1 MKNYLCIATFA
12 CFALFVACSDDSSV
26 DKPAEQTSTIIP
38 ASGESTNFLAGKGS
52 CGGGHLAKRHL
63 MAVDSTE
70 IVTTGYSPTTKQLM
84 PGDSVEFVMKEDGSA
99 VFLVNAYSVCANYG
113 QVTGIKLELK
123 GDTLIVREEIEM
135 FPDTAKVQTDCLC
148 FADYKV
154 DVPAKYIGAKYLDF
168 HDVNP
173 HPIVYKF
180 IKNKSEFCEILKC
193 SL

>member
-1 MKNYLCIATFA
+1 MKNYLCIVAIVS
-12 CFALFVACSDDSSV
+12 FALFAACSDDESV
-26 DKPAEQTSTIIP
+26 GKPANEQTSTIVP
-38 ASGESTNFLAGKGS
+38 VPGESTSFAAGKGS

-63 MAVDSTE
+63 MAE
-70 IVTTGYSPTTKQLM
+70 PTTKVLM
-84 PGDSVEFVMKEDGSA
+84 PGDSVEFIMKEDGSA
-99 VFLVNAYSVCANYG
+99 VFLVNTYSVCAYDG
-113 QVTGIKLELK
+113 QVIGIKLELR
-123 GDTLIVREEIEM
+123 GDTLIVREEIER

>member
-1 MKNYLCIATFA
+1 MIKHLCIASIV
-12 CFALFVACSDDSSV
+12 CFALFAACSDDSSV
-26 DKPAEQTSTIIP
+26 GKPAEQTSTIIP

-99 VFLVNAYSVCANYG
+99 VFLVNTYSVCANYG
-113 QVTGIKLELK
+113 QVTGIKLELQ

-154 DVPAKYIGAKYLDF
+154 DIPAEYIGAKYLDF

-173 HPIVYKF
+173 YPIIYK
-180 IKNKSEFCEILKC
+180 EQE
-193 SL
+193 

>member
-1 MKNYLCIATFA
+1 MYRRICMIKHLCIASIV
-12 CFALFVACSDDSSV
+12 CFALFVACSDDTSV
-26 DKPAEQTSTIIP
+26 GKPAEQTSTIVP
-38 ASGESTNFLAGKGS
+38 VPGESTNFVAGKGS

-84 PGDSVEFVMKEDGSA
+84 PGDSVEFTMKEDGSA
-99 VFLVNAYSVCANYG
+99 VFLVNTYSVCANYG
-113 QVTGIKLELK
+113 QVTGIKLELQ

-154 DVPAKYIGAKYLDF
+154 DIPAEYIGAKYLDF

-173 HPIVYKF
+173 IVYK
-180 IKNKSEFCEILKC
+180 
-193 SL
+193 

>member
-1 MKNYLCIATFA
+1 MKNYLCIAAIA
-12 CFALFVACSDDSSV
+12 CFALFAACSDDESV
-26 DKPAEQTSTIIP
+26 DKPANEPTSTIIP
-38 ASGESTNFLAGKGS
+38 ASGESTSFVAAKGS

-99 VFLVNAYSVCANYG
+99 FFLINTYSVCANYG
-113 QVTGIKLELK
+113 QVIGIKLELQ
-123 GDTLIVREEIEM
+123 GDTLIVHEEIER

-154 DVPAKYIGAKYLDF
+154 DIPAEYIGAKYLDF

-173 HPIVYKF
+173 YPIIYK
-180 IKNKSEFCEILKC
+180 EQE
-193 SL
+193 